1 MPAMAAH
8 ESPSIHFREWPMM
21 SCGRSPTRYERPWR
35 SRTSATATPC
45 LLLVI
50 FRLRYDCIQYALSII
65 MTRITCPAFEVNSS
79 QEIRHLTKLR
89 VKPRAG
95 EEVETPGVRRGA
107 GRSAGSGGVGRGTC
121 WTGAVGPGGSSLRRR
136 GDCRSDGG
144 HR

>member
-50 FRLRYDCIQYALSII
+50 FRLRYDCIQYASSIT
-65 MTRITCPAFEVNSS
+65 MTWVSCLAFEVNTTH
-79 QEIRHLTKLR
+79 EIGQLAKLR

-95 EEVETPGVRRGA
+95 EEVETPGVRRRA
-107 GRSAGSGGVGRGTC
+107 GRSAG
-121 WTGAVGPGGSSLRRR
+121 
-136 GDCRSDGG
+136 
-144 HR
+144 